1 MPSWARVLPESPLAF
16 CVPFFGNRLINMS
29 ERIMRFTLF
38 VLLLLV
44 TTPAF
49 SQSTANFSGVWLT
62 SAGNYISVHQNGST
76 FIAATLGVQPIT
88 GGVWEAMQGTVTGQ
102 TGTASTVY
110 GYVNST
116 FSIRSTSP
124 TSFVATQLSC
134 SPIVSGFLCAYPN
147 GTQLTAT
154 KVF

>member
-1 MPSWARVLPESPLAF
+1 M
-16 CVPFFGNRLINMS
+16 
-29 ERIMRFTLF
+29 RI
-38 VLLLLV
+38 LLLASMLLAA
-44 TTPAF
+44 TPAF
-49 SQSTANFSGVWLT
+49 SQSTANFSGIWLT
-62 SAGNYISVHQNGST
+62 SAGNYISVHQNGTT
-76 FIAATLGVQPIT
+76 FIAATLGVQPNT

-102 TGTASTVY
+102 TGTANTVY

-124 TSFVATQLSC
+124 TTFVATQISC
-134 SPIVSGFLCAYPN
+134 FPMVAGYVCAYPN